1 MDLFIALIEIHNVRY
16 LSMKR
21 NSFANVNKGNNVA
34 QIEGIAYHLCK
45 GIRNSLL
52 IQSVYLNDGCTA
64 SFRFHLDS
72 MNEERNDN
80 MTDAETPFCTFS
92 SFQHCFAIRRECLR
106 WGSVTCTNSVDAF
119 VIILGSTR

>member
-45 GIRNSLL
+45 GNRNSLL
-52 IQSVYLNDGCTA
+52 IQSVYRDDGCTA
-64 SFRFHLDS
+64 YVRCELDS
-72 MNEERNDN
+72 MNKERMDN
-80 MTDAETPFCTFS
+80 MTDAEAPFCTFYS
-92 SFQHCFAIRRECLR
+92 LQQGFASRRE
-106 WGSVTCTNSVDAF
+106 
-119 VIILGSTR
+119 